1 MKGDPMEIRVDHY
14 HHFPAGAELPGLLT
28 EILGEL
34 KSINKEQTN
43 MSTELD
49 RLKASTAAIKTVADS
64 AVTLINGL
72 AQQIRDNATD
82 PAALN
87 ALADELD
94 ADQAELAA
102 AVSANT
108 PAPPAESAPAEPTA

>member
-1 MKGDPMEIRVDHY
+1 MRVDHY
-14 HHFPAGAELPGLLT
+14 HHFPAGAELLGLLT
-28 EILGEL
+28 DFLGEL
-34 KSINKEQTN
+34 KSIKKELIN
-43 MSTELD
+43 MSAELD

-64 AVTLINGL
+64 AVALINGL
-72 AQQIRDNATD
+72 AQQIRDNSTD

-94 ADQAELAA
+94 ADQAELAG

-108 PAPPAESAPAEPTA
+108 APPAPEPEPAPAA